1 MPHDSTPAPI
11 VAFPRDLTA
20 CLRARIRETIEL
32 VLDEELEAAL
42 GAARSERTGSR
53 SGYRNGSITRS
64 VLTEHGPQRLTIP
77 RGRLFAEDGSTTEW
91 RSDLVDRYARR
102 TKKVD
107 EAIVGVYFSGG
118 NTRRIRKG
126 LSPLLGDKHLSKS
139 SVSRL
144 VQRLKTHFEV
154 WRNRDLSDLT
164 IAYVYLD
171 AMNLPVRL
179 ARRVVKVPVL
189 AVIGVRD
196 DGEKILL
203 SLEIARTES
212 TVAWK
217 GVVEDL
223 ARRNLRA
230 PALAIVDGNPGLLQ
244 ALRSTWPETEI
255 QRCANHKR
263 ENLFSK
269 APKHCHAELKRDYD
283 AIVYADDLQAAQTA
297 RRSFLRKWKTL
308 STEVVRSL
316 EEAGDD
322 LLTFYRFPKS
332 QWKGLRTTNP
342 IEGVNSAFRRRTKTQ
357 AAFTNENSA
366 LVLLYGLFAMEQ
378 ITLRRIDGW
387 NDLKEVQLPG
397 LQHAA

>member
-1 MPHDSTPAPI
+1 MRYDITPTPI
-11 VAFPRDLTA
+11 VALPRDLTA
-20 CLRARIRETIEL
+20 CLRARIRETIEI

-64 VLTEHGPQRLTIP
+64 LLTEHGPQRLAIP
-77 RGRLFAEDGSTTEW
+77 RGRLLAEDGSTTEW
-91 RSDLVDRYARR
+91 RSALVERYARR

-107 EAIVGVYFSGG
+107 EAIVGVYFAGG

-126 LSPLLGDKHLSKS
+126 LSPLLGEKHLSKS

-144 VQRLKTHFEV
+144 VQRLKTHFDA

-164 IAYVYLD
+164 IAYVYFD
-171 AMNLPVRL
+171 GMNLPVRL

-189 AVIGVRD
+189 AAIAVRD

-203 SLEIARTES
+203 SLEIARSES

-223 ARRNLRA
+223 ARRDLHA
-230 PALAIVDGNPGLLQ
+230 PALVVVDGNPGLLR
-244 ALRSTWPETEI
+244 ALRSTWSETKI

-283 AIVYADDLQAAQTA
+283 AIVYADDLKTA
-297 RRSFLRKWKTL
+297 RAAYDAFVRKWSRL
-308 STEVVRSL
+308 SKEVVRSL
-316 EEAGDD
+316 EEAGEE
-322 LLTFYRFPKS
+322 LLTFYQFPKS

-357 AAFTNENSA
+357 AAFTNEDSA

-378 ITLRRIDGW
+378 ITLRKIDGW
-387 NDLKEVQLPG
+387 KDLKEIQLPG

>member
-1 MPHDSTPAPI
+1 
-11 VAFPRDLTA
+11 LTA

-53 SGYRNGSITRS
+53 AGYRNGAISRS
-64 VLTEHGPQRLTIP
+64 LLTEHGPQHLTIP
-77 RGRLFAEDGSTTEW
+77 RGRLFTEDGSTTEW
-91 RSDLVDRYARR
+91 RSALVDRYARR

-126 LSPLLGDKHLSKS
+126 LSPLLGEKHLSKS

-144 VQRLKTHFEV
+144 VQRLKTHFEA

-189 AVIGVRD
+189 AAIGVRD

-223 ARRNLRA
+223 ARRDLRA
-230 PALAIVDGNPGLLQ
+230 PALAIVDGNPGLLR

-269 APKHCHAELKRDYD
+269 APKHSHAELKRDYD

-297 RRSFLRKWKTL
+297 RRAFLRKWKTL
-308 STEVVRSL
+308 STEAVRSL

-357 AAFTNENSA
+357 AAFTNEDSA

-387 NDLKEVQLPG
+387 KDLKEVKMPG